1 MLVIFLRFLD
11 FPNVFR
17 KLPEC
22 CRESQSASSRQNP
35 AISSKSE
42 HKSAPK
48 ISKSRFER
56 ILRCHHISFTTVSS
70 FLQLPNILKN
80 FWSRQLGCAVLLLD
94 KIVRFSPNLST
105 KVLPKSQNLGLNEY
119 WVAIIFVSRRFRA
132 FYNTLTFL
140 KNFWSSQL
148 GCAVLLLDKIV
159 RFSPNLSIEVLPKSQ
174 NLGLNKY
181 WVAITLVSRR
191 FRAFYNSLTFYFFG
205 AASSAVRCFSR
216 TN

>member
-1 MLVIFLRFLD
+1 MLVTFLRFLD

-70 FLQLPNILKN
+70 FLQLPNTFGKLLETPARLY
-80 FWSRQLGCAVLLLD
+80 SASARQNREISSKSKQKCVP
-94 KIVRFSPNLST
+94 KIAKLVY
-105 KVLPKSQNLGLNEY
+105 QQ
-119 WVAIIFVSRRFRA
+119 FRA
-132 FYNTLTFL
+132 L
-140 KNFWSSQL
+140 
-148 GCAVLLLDKIV
+148 
-159 RFSPNLSIEVLPKSQ
+159 
-174 NLGLNKY
+174 
-181 WVAITLVSRR
+181 
-191 FRAFYNSLTFYFFG
+191 YNSVTF
-205 AASSAVRCFSR
+205 SEVS
-216 TN
+216 